1 MVAGRD
7 SLLSALTYISCGVLA
22 LRLGWC
28 CGPAAKL
35 TPAQFQSRLVVQRP
49 HSILPMVCVG

>member
-1 MVAGRD
+1 MDAGRD
-7 SLLSALTYISCGVLA
+7 SLLSAMICVSCGVLA

-35 TPAQFQSRLVVQRP
+35 TQAQFQSCLVGERP
-49 HSILPMVCVG
+49 YSNLLMVCVG